1 MVPFNLEVPIAP
13 KPGLVVRKE
22 LQATELTSTELQLYF
37 FS

>member
-1 MVPFNLEVPIAP
+1 MVPFNLEVPIAQNSV
-13 KPGLVVRKE
+13 LVVRME